1 MKNPVEEGAWRY
13 VGKVREML
21 SGVVYVLLREVAAA
35 LLTNE
40 HIIII
45 IIINSN
51 TYNSKGG

>member
-21 SGVVYVLLREVAAA
+21 SGVVYVLLREVAA